1 MYYNIIIITGVIGY
15 AGNYFY
21 TLAIDSTSD
30 KSVVFG
36 SSENDSVAEKAKSE
50 AEAAFMKHGKIAGL
64 QIKMAIAYML
74 MKQAK
79 TQINGL
85 SQYMATWDK
94 AEIC

>member
-1 MYYNIIIITGVIGY
+1 MKKRTKIIIGICITILIIITGVIGY

-50 AEAAFMKHGKIAGL
+50 AEAAFMKHGKDRWLTNQDGYRL
-64 QIKMAIAYML
+64 HAYE
-74 MKQAK
+74 A
-79 TQINGL
+79 
-85 SQYMATWDK
+85 S
-94 AEIC
+94 